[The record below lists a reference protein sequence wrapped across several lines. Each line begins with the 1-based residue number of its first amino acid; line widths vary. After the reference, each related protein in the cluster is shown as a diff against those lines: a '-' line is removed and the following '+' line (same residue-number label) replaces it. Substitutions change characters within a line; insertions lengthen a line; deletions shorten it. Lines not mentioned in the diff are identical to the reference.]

1 MENVQIIYI
10 NRYNDIHRTKAE
22 PLALF
27 NTQCPCWEVIED
39 THFEHFS
46 PCQSAHDDQDELLAK
61 SNILLAS
68 KHFPERYPHRNN
80 SIDWD
85 CQTSENFLAW
95 IWLDSSDFQEGVL
108 YFTLL
113 EYIQV

>member
-1 MENVQIIYI
+1 MTFIEQRQSRL
-10 NRYNDIHRTKAE
+10 RYSIRSVHVGRSLKIHI
-22 PLALF
+22 LYSVF
-27 NTQCPCWEVIED
+27 CV
-39 THFEHFS
+39 HFS

-68 KHFPERYPHRNN
+68 IHFPERYPHGNDG
-80 SIDWD
+80 IDWD

-95 IWLDSSDFQEGVL
+95 IWLDSSDFQKGVL